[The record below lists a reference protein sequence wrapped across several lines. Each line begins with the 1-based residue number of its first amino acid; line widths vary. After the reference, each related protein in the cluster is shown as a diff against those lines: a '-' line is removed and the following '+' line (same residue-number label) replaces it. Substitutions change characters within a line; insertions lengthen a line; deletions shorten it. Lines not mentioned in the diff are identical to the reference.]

1 MSYDRLPPELKEETT
16 FCLYKLEP
24 GKDGKKKKVPYQ
36 TSGVRAAPGDKVHL
50 TDFTTA
56 YETYRN
62 GGYDG
67 IGLSL
72 MEDMAAVD
80 IDDCVVDGKLNAFA
94 QEIVD
99 KMGTYAEFSPSGT
112 GVHIWGRAPNLLYD
126 KAKYYMK
133 NSEIGLEVYVGKH
146 TTRFLTLTGEAINDL
161 DVNDCSEALQKLL
174 DTHMVRPTA
183 QAPPVEALGS
193 FLSDESVMA
202 KMLSAKNAENVKALW
217 EGQIP

>member
-1 MSYDRLPPELKEETT
+1 MSYDRLPPGLKEETT

-36 TSGVRAAPGDKVHL
+36 TCGARADPGNKAHL

-56 YETYRN
+56 YESYRN

-67 IGLSL
+67 IGLSV

-80 IDDCVVDGKLNAFA
+80 IDDCVVDGKINGFA
-94 QEIVD
+94 QAIVD
-99 KMGTYAEFSPSGT
+99 KLGTYAEFSPSGT

-146 TTRFLTLTGEAINDL
+146 TTRFLTLTGEVINDL
-161 DVNDCSEALQKLL
+161 DVNDCSEALQELL
-174 DTHMVRPTA
+174 DTCILMWRRCEEFW
-183 QAPPVEALGS
+183 QRS
-193 FLSDESVMA
+193 LSDRRKSE
-202 KMLSAKNAENVKALW
+202 L
-217 EGQIP
+217 

>member
-1 MSYDRLPPELKEETT
+1 MSYDRLPPGLKEETT

-36 TSGVRAAPGDKVHL
+36 TCGARADPGNKAHL
-50 TDFTTA
+50 TDFTTT
-56 YETYRN
+56 YETYCN

-67 IGLSL
+67 IGLSVA
-72 MEDMAAVD
+72 EDMAAVD

-99 KMGTYAEFSPSGT
+99 KLGTYAEFSPSGT

-146 TTRFLTLTGEAINDL
+146 
-161 DVNDCSEALQKLL
+161 C
-174 DTHMVRPTA
+174 
-183 QAPPVEALGS
+183 
-193 FLSDESVMA
+193 
-202 KMLSAKNAENVKALW
+202 
-217 EGQIP
+217 